1 MKDLYVQLSSNACV
15 AEFPSNEANSFKN
28 RLPYPLEFREPG
40 WKVGLSGVSLPLS
53 THTPRTTRR
62 MNLTNPFLFRFSW
75 YADWDPTGL
84 WVSPRNVEIKE
95 SDLTLPPRNGTE
107 LTNEIRRL
115 YLGSF
120 GDQAEVDDTYEVD
133 KSSSIMQDTRYKN
146 KGTDQVV
153 EIKDTDPKYEYNV
166 LPKLTYVVMHRADHG
181 ECFMDNSRTSLTLHS
196 AVIGSVTDKNRVWP
210 KITIGLELAL
220 KMKWIKM
227 GYRSYVLGPNLRKEF
242 VNHDIPTAHD
252 VIESQDQLFFKTD
265 ADALYLSVYINWVF
279 TNLDRSFEEA
289 FGSHTHTVV
298 PKRSLYV
305 YSSVGQSVIMGNQIT
320 DLLREIPYNPEEHYF
335 EPKHIQ
341 YIPVRSDVLDIL
353 ETQVAENTGAL
364 TDFTSGVTT
373 VTLHFKHE

>member
-28 RLPYPLEFREPG
+28 RLPYPLEFRETG

-75 YADWDPTGL
+75 YAEWSPTSVL
-84 WVSPRNVEIKE
+84 FSPRNVEIKE
-95 SDLTLPPRNGTE
+95 SDLTVSPRSGTE
-107 LTNEIRRL
+107 LMNEIRRL
-115 YLGSF
+115 YLWSI
-120 GDQAEVDDTYEVD
+120 GDQAEVDDAHVVD
-133 KSSSIMQDTRYKN
+133 KSSNTLLDTRYKK
-146 KGTDQVV
+146 KGTEQVL
-153 EIKDTDPKYEYNV
+153 EIKDTDPHYEYKE
-166 LPKLTYVVMHRADHG
+166 LSKLTYMVMHRADHG
-181 ECFMDNSRTSLTLHS
+181 ECLVDNSRTSLTL
-196 AVIGSVTDKNRVWP
+196 GTEPNRDRAWP

-242 VNHDIPTAHD
+242 VNYDVPTAHD
-252 VIESQDQLFFKTD
+252 VKGNQDQLFFKTD
-265 ADALYLSVYINWVF
+265 HEALYLSVYINWVF
-279 TNLDRSFEEA
+279 TNLDRSFDEA

-305 YSSVGQSVIMGNQIT
+305 YSNVGQSVIMGNQIT
-320 DLLREIPYNPEEHYF
+320 DLLREVPYNPEEHYF

-341 YIPVRSDVLDIL
+341 YIPVRSDVLDII
-353 ETQVAENTGAL
+353 ETQVAKNTGAL

>member
-28 RLPYPLEFREPG
+28 RLPHPLEFREPG

-62 MNLTNPFLFRFSW
+62 MNLTNPFLFRFYW
-75 YADWDPTGL
+75 YADWDPAGL
-84 WVSPRNVEIKE
+84 WVSPRWVTVRE
-95 SDLTLPPRNGTE
+95 SDLTVPPRNGTE
-107 LTNEIRRL
+107 LMNEIRRR
-115 YLGSF
+115 YLGSL
-120 GDQAEVDDTYEVD
+120 GDQAEVDDFYEVD
-133 KSSSIMQDTRYKN
+133 KSSSMMQDTRYKN

-153 EIKDTDPKYEYNV
+153 EIKDTDPNYEYNV
-166 LPKLTYVVMHRADHG
+166 LPTLTYVVMHRADHG
-181 ECFMDNSRTSLTLHS
+181 ECLMDNSRTSHTMHS
-196 AVIGSVTDKNRVWP
+196 AGVGSVTDKNRVWP
-210 KITIGLELAL
+210 AIMIGLEFAK
-220 KMKWIKM
+220 KMKWIKW

-242 VNHDIPTAHD
+242 VNHEVPTPPD
-252 VIESQDQLFFKTD
+252 VIGNRDQLFFKTD

-279 TNLDRSFEEA
+279 VNLDRSFEEA

-341 YIPVRSDVLDIL
+341 YIPVRSDVLDII

>member
-28 RLPYPLEFREPG
+28 RLPYPLEFRETG

-75 YADWDPTGL
+75 FAELSPTADMFSERT
-84 WVSPRNVEIKE
+84 VEIKE
-95 SDLTLPPRNGTE
+95 SDLAVPPRSGTE
-107 LTNEIRRL
+107 LMNGIRQR
-115 YLGSF
+115 YLWSI
-120 GDQAEVDDTYEVD
+120 GDQAEVDEAYEVE
-133 KSSSIMQDTRYKN
+133 KSSNTLQDTRYKK
-146 KGTDQVV
+146 KGTEQVL
-153 EIKDTDPKYEYNV
+153 EIKDTDPNYEYKE
-166 LPKLTYVVMHRADHG
+166 LPKLTYMVMHRADHG
-181 ECFMDNSRTSLTLHS
+181 ECLVDNSRTATT
-196 AVIGSVTDKNRVWP
+196 IGASIHQDSVWP

-242 VNHDIPTAHD
+242 VNYEDIADAPD
-252 VIESQDQLFFKTD
+252 VKGNQDQLFFKTD
-265 ADALYLSVYINWVF
+265 HEALYLSVYLDWVF
-279 TNLDRSFEEA
+279 MNLDRSFEEA

-320 DLLREIPYNPEEHYF
+320 DLLREVPYNPEEHYF

-341 YIPVRSDVLDIL
+341 HIPVRSDVLDII

>member
-15 AEFPSNEANSFKN
+15 VEFPSNEANSFKN

-62 MNLTNPFLFRFSW
+62 MNLTNPFLFRISW
-75 YADWDPTGL
+75 YAEWSPTTDMF
-84 WVSPRNVEIKE
+84 SERTVEVKE
-95 SDLTLPPRNGTE
+95 SDLTVPPRNGTE
-107 LTNEIRRL
+107 LMNEIRRR
-115 YLGSF
+115 YLWSI
-120 GDQAEVDDTYEVD
+120 GDQAEVDDAYEVE
-133 KSSSIMQDTRYKN
+133 KSSNTLQDTRYKK

-153 EIKDTDPKYEYNV
+153 EIKDTDPNYDYNE
-166 LPKLTYVVMHRADHG
+166 LPKLTYMVMHRADHG
-181 ECFMDNSRTSLTLHS
+181 ECLMDNSRTATT
-196 AVIGSVTDKNRVWP
+196 IGTSIHQDRAWP

-242 VNHDIPTAHD
+242 VNYETIPTALD
-252 VIESQDQLFFKTD
+252 VKGNRDQLFFKTD
-265 ADALYLSVYINWVF
+265 HEALYLSVYINWVF
-279 TNLDRSFEEA
+279 VNLDRSFEEA

-305 YSSVGQSVIMGNQIT
+305 YSSVGQSVIMGNQVT

-341 YIPVRSDVLDIL
+341 YIPVRSDVLDII